1 MKATKK
7 KAAKGKPPLTAKDL
21 PDAPLGKPTD
31 SRCSCYFGV
40 VCEDHH
46 DKPWEHDD
54 CHGAGDPCPRRNCP
68 YRNNPDA
75 VFAMIHCELRPGK
88 RKPPVRKTELPDKRI
103 IH

>member
-7 KAAKGKPPLTAKDL
+7 KAAKGKPLLTAKNW
-21 PDAPLGKPTD
+21 PDAPEGIPTD
-31 SRCSCYFGV
+31 PRCVCWFGT

-68 YRNNPDA
+68 YRDDRHS
-75 VFAMIHCELRPGK
+75 VSAMAYRHVQPGK
-88 RKPPVRKTELPDKRI
+88 KAAR
-103 IH
+103 